1 MTEDTSPEISI
12 TELTRLGNIGEADA
26 IELLIKALKSRTDSL
41 LENRDYSISSQ
52 NSLDWGFS
60 GSAEFPRA
68 EVSPESRAKCMAS
81 RQKIMKGELRIAVEK
96 FGVEDGEVWIN
107 IGYILADNFEEF
119 FDNMKMCLFVQ

>member
-12 TELTRLGNIGEADA
+12 TELTHLGNIGDADA

-60 GSAEFPRA
+60 GSAEF
-68 EVSPESRAKCMAS
+68 V
-81 RQKIMKGELRIAVEK
+81 I
-96 FGVEDGEVWIN
+96 
-107 IGYILADNFEEF
+107 
-119 FDNMKMCLFVQ
+119 